1 MAKVLSDEW
10 CAAVTAAVADLAPR
24 SSAGDADLDVVSGSR
39 RVRWSVRDGR
49 LAAVAPVPDGADP
62 AAAEVPMTAA
72 TVAAL
77 VAGEL
82 DPAMAFMRGDLK
94 PVGSSGAVLDWLSAL
109 ADPACRAALAGVPT
123 AA

>member
-1 MAKVLSDEW
+1 VAQVLSDEW
-10 CAAVTAAVADLAPR
+10 CAAVTDAVSPLAPR

-39 RVRWSVRDGR
+39 RVRWSVRSGR
-49 LAAVAPVPDGADP
+49 LVSVAPAAEGAEP
-62 AAAEVPMTAA
+62 AGAEVPMTASS
-72 TVAAL
+72 VAAL

-94 PVGSSGAVLDWLSAL
+94 PAGSSGAVLDWLSAL
-109 ADPACRAALAGVPT
+109 ADPGCRAALAGVST